1 MDTIA
6 QLMAG
11 IAENEGLNITELPGV
26 GVYKATGYKGREPLC
41 YNQGVIIVGQ
51 GEKRVFVG
59 DTVHEYNSDNYL
71 VLSVPIPAECETFAT
86 KEKPLL
92 ALLVDIEIGMLNQ
105 IINQMDEHIDH
116 NLLAAG
122 EKHQGLYTAQTT
134 PIIKDV
140 VARLLLSLQSPLET
154 SVLGKGLVS
163 ELLFRIMCSENAA
176 SLYALAMKNT
186 NIARIDKALKRIHS
200 SYRESMPVDSLASL
214 VNMSPSAFHRS
225 FQDVT
230 SSSPVQYIKK
240 IRLNKARELLLDQ
253 GVRVAEAAT
262 SVGYES
268 AAQFSREFKR
278 YFGSS
283 PSEYI
288 KKIQPPIVRARVV
301 ASS

>member
-1 MDTIA
+1 MNKIP
-6 QLMAG
+6 QLMTSMAG
-11 IAENEGLNITELPGV
+11 NEGLNSTGLSGV
-26 GVYKATGYKGREPLC
+26 GIFKATEYKGREPLC

-59 DTVHEYNSDNYL
+59 DTVYEYNPDNYL

-92 ALLVDIEIGMLNQ
+92 ALIVDIEIGMLNR

-116 NLLAAG
+116 NMLAGG

-134 PIIKDV
+134 PVIKDV
-140 VARLLLSLQSPLET
+140 VARLLLCLQSSVET

-163 ELLFRIMCSENAA
+163 ELLFRIICSENAA

-200 SYRESMPVDSLASL
+200 NYKEPLPVDSLATL

-240 IRLNKARELLLDQ
+240 IRLNKAREMLLDKS
-253 GVRVAEAAT
+253 VRVGEAAT
-262 SVGYES
+262 VVGYES

-278 YFGSS
+278 YFGNS

-288 KKIQPPIVRARVV
+288 RTNRKDLT
-301 ASS
+301 

>member
-6 QLMAG
+6 QLMASM
-11 IAENEGLNITELPGV
+11 AENEGLNSTELSGV
-26 GVYKATGYKGREPLC
+26 GVYKASENKGREPLC

-92 ALLVDIEIGMLNQ
+92 ALIVDIEIGMLNQ
-105 IINQMDEHIDH
+105 IISQMDEHIDH
-116 NLLAAG
+116 NMLAGG
-122 EKHQGLYTAQTT
+122 EKHQSIYTAQTT
-134 PIIKDV
+134 PVIKDV
-140 VARLLLSLQSPLET
+140 VSRLLLSLQSPVET

-163 ELLFRIMCSENAA
+163 ELLFRIMCSKNAA

-200 SYRESMPVDSLASL
+200 NYKQTLPVDSLASL

-253 GVRVAEAAT
+253 GARVGEAAT
-262 SVGYES
+262 DVGYES

-278 YFGSS
+278 YFGNS

-288 KKIQPPIVRARVV
+288 KKI
-301 ASS
+301 

>member
-1 MDTIA
+1 
-6 QLMAG
+6 MAG
-11 IAENEGLNITELPGV
+11 MAENEGLNRTGLSGV
-26 GVYKATGYKGREPLC
+26 GVYKATEYRGREPLC

-51 GEKRVFVG
+51 GEKRVYVG
-59 DTVHEYNSDNYL
+59 DTVHKYNADNYL

-92 ALLVDIEIGMLNQ
+92 ALLVDIEIGMLNH

-116 NLLAAG
+116 NMLDGG
-122 EKHQGLYTAQTT
+122 EKHQGIYTAGTT
-134 PIIKDV
+134 PVIKDV
-140 VARLLLSLQSPLET
+140 VGRLLQSLQSPLET

-163 ELLFRIMCSENAA
+163 ELLFRILCSENAA

-200 SYRESMPVDSLASL
+200 SYKEPLPVESLASL

-253 GVRVAEAAT
+253 RVRVGEAAHV
-262 SVGYES
+262 VGYES
-268 AAQFSREFKR
+268 ATQFSREFKR
-278 YFGSS
+278 YFGNS
-283 PSEYI
+283 PSELSR
-288 KKIQPPIVRARVV
+288 KNR
-301 ASS
+301 

>member
-1 MDTIA
+1 MMDTIA
-6 QLMAG
+6 QLMASM
-11 IAENEGLNITELPGV
+11 ARNDGLNSTELSGV
-26 GVYKATGYKGREPLC
+26 SVYKATEYKGREPLC

-86 KEKPLL
+86 KDKPLL

-105 IINQMDEHIDH
+105 IISQMDEHIDH
-116 NLLAAG
+116 NMLAAG
-122 EKHQGLYTAQTT
+122 EKHQGIYTAQTT
-134 PIIKDV
+134 PVIKDV
-140 VARLLLSLQSPLET
+140 VGRLLRSLQSPVET

-200 SYRESMPVDSLASL
+200 NYKQTLPVDSLASL

-253 GVRVAEAAT
+253 GARVGEAAT
-262 SVGYES
+262 DVGYES

-278 YFGSS
+278 YFGNS

-288 KKIQPPIVRARVV
+288 KKN
-301 ASS
+301 

>member
-1 MDTIA
+1 
-6 QLMAG
+6 MAG
-11 IAENEGLNITELPGV
+11 MAENEGLNRTGLSGV
-26 GVYKATGYKGREPLC
+26 GVYKATEYRGREPLC

-51 GEKRVFVG
+51 GEKRVYVG
-59 DTVHEYNSDNYL
+59 DTVHKYNADNYL

-92 ALLVDIEIGMLNQ
+92 ALLVDIEIGMLNH

-116 NLLAAG
+116 NMLDGG
-122 EKHQGLYTAQTT
+122 EKHQGIYTAGTT
-134 PIIKDV
+134 PAIKDV
-140 VARLLLSLQSPLET
+140 VGRLLQSLQSPLET

-163 ELLFRIMCSENAA
+163 ELLFRILCSENAA

-200 SYRESMPVDSLASL
+200 SYKEPLPVESLASL

-253 GVRVAEAAT
+253 RVRVGEAAHV
-262 SVGYES
+262 VGYES
-268 AAQFSREFKR
+268 ATQFSREFKR
-278 YFGSS
+278 YFGNS
-283 PSEYI
+283 PSELSR
-288 KKIQPPIVRARVV
+288 KNR
-301 ASS
+301 

>member
-1 MDTIA
+1 MGKIA

-11 IAENEGLNITELPGV
+11 MADNEGLNRTGLSGV
-26 GVYKATGYKGREPLC
+26 GVYKATEYRGREPLC

-51 GEKRVFVG
+51 GEKRVYVG
-59 DTVHEYNSDNYL
+59 DTVHKYNADNYL

-92 ALLVDIEIGMLNQ
+92 ALLVDIEIGTLNH

-116 NLLAAG
+116 NILDGG
-122 EKHQGLYTAQTT
+122 EKHQGIYTAGIT
-134 PIIKDV
+134 PVIKDV
-140 VARLLLSLQSPLET
+140 VGRLLQSLQSPLET

-163 ELLFRIMCSENAA
+163 ELLFRILCSENAA

-200 SYRESMPVDSLASL
+200 SYKEPLPVESLASL

-253 GVRVAEAAT
+253 RVRVGEAANV
-262 SVGYES
+262 VGYES
-268 AAQFSREFKR
+268 ATQFSREFKR
-278 YFGSS
+278 YFGNS
-283 PSEYI
+283 PSELSR
-288 KKIQPPIVRARVV
+288 KNR
-301 ASS
+301 